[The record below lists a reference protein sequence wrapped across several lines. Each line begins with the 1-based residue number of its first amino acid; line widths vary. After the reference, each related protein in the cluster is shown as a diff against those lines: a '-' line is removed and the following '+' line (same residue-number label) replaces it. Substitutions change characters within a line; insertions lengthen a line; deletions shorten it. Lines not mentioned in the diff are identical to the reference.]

1 MNKILTK
8 EIAEQFLGDPD
19 GVELD
24 EFTSIED
31 EAAEV
36 LSKHQGELCLIECRF
51 ISTSAIEL
59 LSRRTGSLILGLET
73 LSDSLEIQRQDKRY
87 ESEKVD
93 RIFKEQ

>member
-24 EFTSIED
+24 EFTSIE
-31 EAAEV
+31 AEV

>member
-59 LSRRTGSLILGLET
+59 LCLLFCSCSSRSISLLFCRHIPCNNILT
-73 LSDSLEIQRQDKRY
+73 HPWYYSA
-87 ESEKVD
+87 
-93 RIFKEQ
+93 F